1 LPSRRHRARPRTSQ
15 PQTFAEPLS
24 GKVSTALLWRA
35 MARVAVRMTFYDK
48 LKAAGSIFGVV
59 FALVLSNQNLAL
71 MSYLMHRNTMFVDN
85 SGADLWIV
93 PPATRILV
101 GGRLLPMSDLLQAK
115 VTRDVEWAAPVL
127 WGSVLMKLPNG
138 GSEQVTLIGALAPAL
153 HGGPWN
159 LVAGRPT
166 DLLLPNAIMFED
178 SRREIYGG
186 LNLHDQRELN
196 NHRVV
201 AEGFTWGLVPFGPAY
216 AFAEFN
222 FARELLGVDSDQVSY
237 VMIKL
242 KPGANLAEAKRELQ
256 ARVPEADVVT
266 SDELRGTIRNFV
278 LWDQGVGPMLGTS
291 TVMGIIVALAIV
303 SLTMLSAVL
312 DNLREFGTLKAIGAT
327 TRDLM
332 KILVVQSLLIAGIGS
347 AVGVVI
353 VSQMAR
359 MARAPNVMMP
369 VSTRVLLGTIS
380 LLVVVCVLASGLA
393 LARLRKLEPAMVFR

>member
-1 LPSRRHRARPRTSQ
+1 
-15 PQTFAEPLS
+15 
-24 GKVSTALLWRA
+24 
-35 MARVAVRMTFYDK
+35 
-48 LKAAGSIFGVV
+48 
-59 FALVLSNQNLAL
+59 
-71 MSYLMHRNTMFVDN
+71 
-85 SGADLWIV
+85 
-93 PPATRILV
+93 
-101 GGRLLPMSDLLQAK
+101 
-115 VTRDVEWAAPVL
+115 
-127 WGSVLMKLPNG
+127 
-138 GSEQVTLIGALAPAL
+138 
-153 HGGPWN
+153 
-159 LVAGRPT
+159 
-166 DLLLPNAIMFED
+166 
-178 SRREIYGG
+178 
-186 LNLHDQRELN
+186 
-196 NHRVV
+196 
-201 AEGFTWGLVPFGPAY
+201 
-216 AFAEFN
+216 
-222 FARELLGVDSDQVSY
+222 
-237 VMIKL
+237 L